1 MFVIMHE
8 LYFIPVLPDR
18 EKIEKLSIL
27 LVFYFYFKLILKQD

>member
-27 LVFYFYFKLILKQD
+27 FVLFLF